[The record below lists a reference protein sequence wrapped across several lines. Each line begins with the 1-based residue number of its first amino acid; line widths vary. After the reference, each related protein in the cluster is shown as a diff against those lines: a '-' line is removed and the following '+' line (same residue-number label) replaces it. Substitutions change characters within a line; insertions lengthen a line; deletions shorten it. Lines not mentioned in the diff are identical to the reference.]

1 MHNDGRGLLTNT
13 RIENRNTRKLMKDLI
28 LGILLVTSLAF
39 GSLFMHERL
48 RTKAALADNTGLR
61 QQVTGLEAKGSQQ
74 EEKACLAKSGKIS
87 SSPPTSQTNP
97 NSRATCPHISP
108 KTK

>member
-48 RTKAALADNTGLR
+48 RTRAALADNTGLR
-61 QQVTGLEAKGSQQ
+61 QQVAELEAKGSQQ
-74 EEKACLAKSGKIS
+74 EEKASRLRDRLAESFSDASAKADEVARL
-87 SSPPTSQTNP
+87 Q
-97 NSRATCPHISP
+97 
-108 KTK
+108 